1 MKRERETNKRP
12 DRGSAGVEGRCRKR
26 EGRHAG
32 VSKEQVEM
40 SILEGEMGGERQE
53 RRAVT
58 AESLRDVSV
67 FMAGKI

>member
-1 MKRERETNKRP
+1 MQE
-12 DRGSAGVEGRCRKR
+12 EGRKTCWGLKGT
-26 EGRHAG
+26 GRNVNIG
-32 VSKEQVEM
+32 RRD
-40 SILEGEMGGERQE
+40 GGERQE